1 MLATLSKSAPG
12 VSGQKVIDTGASELR
27 KVFSPEDLPGV
38 LIAYMD
44 GLKAAFALSIAFCG
58 IAFIATFFVPWRRL
72 ATHEPVEGED
82 KKGASSSTSV

>member
-1 MLATLSKSAPG
+1 MLAKLSKSAPS

-38 LIAYMD
+38 LVAYMH

-58 IAFIATFFVPWRRL
+58 IAFIATLFVPWRRL
-72 ATHEPVEGED
+72 ATHTPVEEGTD
-82 KKGASSSTSV
+82 KSAKSTSV